1 MDAASL
7 FEAFRSVGLLA
18 IFLTNA
24 VLLEEPPNCP
34 LQCETRCES
43 CKVAEQPAGAASTSK
58 AECHELETACP
69 ACPACPGS
77 QRVDTVVADMAAS
90 EKECQGGARS
100 IALTVTHAAD
110 RSDGCSKTSCCPAS
124 KTAVACESPN
134 HHAIVRVV
142 ADATSA
148 GTCPQSQ
155 SDQPRC
161 SSCKETASCKESA
174 SCSEAGPSVAVGKSA
189 CSSCVSTR
197 IVQVS
202 RGAHPTC
209 TATDCTDDCTDD
221 CESRA
226 ECPAECVECPAGALV
241 AVCDDEV
248 HGAAVLGHWVADWI
262 SGKPKFIATFAVQ
275 GVAPDVQRVPVAECG
290 HKKICAGDRCY
301 EVEEVAIEGQTCDQP
316 DTASDTTE
324 VEFQQPIHFA
334 PAAPPLP
341 PSYQFTQTHPGH
353 LPMHV
358 GAAPWGIPV
367 SVREAD
373 PIDAALSGTTVSV
386 PANVLTRLLVE
397 RATASTRLEMTQGL
411 MEERQAYMEEYLQVV
426 ERNMTLQA
434 QLAALEARQQ
444 HSDALAATLADRMD
458 AALRVAH
465 RSHETVPT
473 ETTTAEQRSE
483 IDTIQ
488 EDLTNIRRQIALLK
502 RQPPVPFAPSFMGA
516 QSSEPTVPSRCVKGT
531 VPALSAKSSAYV
543 PVTPTAAPCATGTCP
558 ESPASEIGVR

>member
-24 VLLEEPPNCP
+24 VLLDEPPSCP

-43 CKVAEQPAGAASTSK
+43 CEVAERADASVSTRK
-58 AECHELETACP
+58 AECHERQAACT
-69 ACPACPGS
+69 ACPGS
-77 QRVDTVVADMAAS
+77 QRVATTVADMAAS
-90 EKECQGGARS
+90 EEECPGCTRS
-100 IALTVTHAAD
+100 IAVTETHAED
-110 RSDGCSKTSCCPAS
+110 RPHGCGESSCCPAS

-134 HHAIVRVV
+134 RHATVRVV
-142 ADATSA
+142 SHATSA
-148 GTCPQSQ
+148 GTCPQTQ
-155 SDQPRC
+155 SDQAPC
-161 SSCKETASCKESA
+161 PSCTESDSCKEAASCKESE
-174 SCSEAGPSVAVGKSA
+174 SCTEAGPTVAVGKSA

-197 IVQVS
+197 TVQVS
-202 RGAHPTC
+202 RVAQSACCADGAS
-209 TATDCTDDCTDD
+209 D
-221 CESRA
+221 CESKA
-226 ECPAECVECPAGALV
+226 ECPAECGECPAEALV
-241 AVCDDEV
+241 VVCDDEV
-248 HGAAVLGHWVADWI
+248 GGAAVLGHWVADWI
-262 SGKPKFIATFAVQ
+262 SGKPNFTATFAVHS
-275 GVAPDVQRVPVAECG
+275 VAPDVQWIPVAECG

-316 DTASDTTE
+316 DTDSETND

-341 PSYQFTQTHPGH
+341 PSYQFTQTHHGH
-353 LPMHV
+353 LPMHG
-358 GAAPWGIPV
+358 GAAAWGIPV

-373 PIDAALSGTTVSV
+373 PIEAALAGTTVSV

-397 RATASTRLEMTQGL
+397 QATASTRLEMTQGL

-444 HSDALAATLADRMD
+444 YSDALAATLADRMD

-465 RSHETVPT
+465 RSHETVQT
-473 ETTTAEQRSE
+473 ETSTAEQRSE

-516 QSSEPTVPSRCVKGT
+516 HSNEGSVPPHCAEGTIPTH
-531 VPALSAKSSAYV
+531 SAKSRAYV
-543 PVTPTAAPCATGTCP
+543 PVKPTAAPCATGTCP
-558 ESPASEIGVR
+558 ELPASEIGVR